1 MTRTLGAALLVVL
14 VALAVFAW
22 GTDDFRAFTAETA
35 RREQVLRQP
44 HALPSVT
51 LEDQDGRRF
60 GLEAYR
66 GRLVAVEF
74 IYTGC
79 QSICRSLGTAFKQIH
94 DTVAPQRFE
103 RDFALLSISF
113 DPQRDD
119 PAALAAWAQ
128 AHGADGQH
136 WRVARVADPAEL
148 ASLLAAFGVIA
159 IPDGLGGYEHNAAIH
174 LLDRNGRLARI
185 DDIEAPRR
193 FLALAGLQP

>member
-1 MTRTLGAALLVVL
+1 VTRTLGAALLVAL
-14 VALAVFAW
+14 IALAVFAW

-35 RREQVLRQP
+35 RREKVLRQP
-44 HALPSVT
+44 YALPSVT

-79 QSICRSLGTAFKQIH
+79 QSICRSLGTAFRQIH

-128 AHGADGQH
+128 VHGADGQH

-148 ASLLAAFGVIA
+148 ASLLASFGVVA